1 MAGTPARPAARTP
14 GARGRREHRL
24 NAGTSGARRLPA
36 SRRAPRGRVERR
48 AERGLEREARARF
61 VVSSPGCRQIRWRRT
76 AAAAA
81 AAVVAAAAAAV
92 AGAGEG
98 GGGAPDGPSA
108 SNRQIGRAHV

>member
-81 AAVVAAAAAAV
+81 AAVVAAAAACL
-92 AGAGEG
+92 G
-98 GGGAPDGPSA
+98 
-108 SNRQIGRAHV
+108 NRIDSVCLVFGCWQSEKKEPVVD

>member
-108 SNRQIGRAHV
+108 DRKSVV